1 MKKIVLVLFYSLFFL
16 AMLLFFTPKENLY
29 YFGEEQLKPLGIVIG
44 YEEVIDHGFSLEIKD
59 AKLYIQKIK
68 SANIASTTVH
78 VFGLYNAIN
87 IKNIVLDSTFEQFFP
102 PLINHLF
109 INHNI
114 FSPQQIHAEAVGDF
128 GEAQATVNLL
138 DRNISV
144 VMKPSKLMLS
154 RYRNTLRQLK
164 KTKEGDYRY
173 ESKF

>member
-1 MKKIVLVLFYSLFFL
+1 MKKIALFLFYSLFFL

-29 YFGEEQLKPLGIVIG
+29 YFAEEQLKPLGIVIG

-59 AKLYIQKIK
+59 AKLYVQKIK
-68 SANIASTTVH
+68 SANIASTTIH
-78 VFGLYNAIN
+78 FFGLYNTIT
-87 IKNIVLDSTFEQFFP
+87 IKNIILDSTFEQFFP
-102 PLINHLF
+102 PLINHVTL
-109 INHNI
+109 HESI
-114 FSPQQIHAEAVGDF
+114 FSPQKIVAEAIGDF
-128 GEAQATVNLL
+128 GEAHATVNLL

-144 VMKPSKLMLS
+144 IVKPSKLMRS